1 MSSPKLIPQRL
12 KVHKQEIITILFMKK
27 DSEKKPGKPAFDPKD
42 LVDEPIPCVYGP
54 PEWYDSHGNLDNNH
68 PSARRFKE
76 RILEIEERNRQ
87 RRMQREREAQDC
99 DARIEKV
106 YGPMPPTLSVNDT
119 RKVNIEELVDMPT
132 EDLYGPMPPG
142 VDDPYMLMYGPMPPI
157 DEIVIPEKEGK
168 DEDKKEEKEEVAEGK
183 RGFFA
188 RLFGKKRS

>member
-1 MSSPKLIPQRL
+1 
-12 KVHKQEIITILFMKK
+12 MKK
-27 DSEKKPGKPAFDPKD
+27 DSEKKAGKTSFDPKD
-42 LVDEPIPCVYGP
+42 LVDKPIPNVYGP
-54 PEWYDSHGNLDNNH
+54 SPEKMRQ
-68 PSARRFKE
+68 RR
-76 RILEIEERNRQ
+76 REIEELNRQ
-87 RRMQREREAQDC
+87 RRMQREREVQDC
-99 DARIEKV
+99 DTLIEKV
-106 YGPMPPTLSVNDT
+106 YGPMPPTPSVNDT

-168 DEDKKEEKEEVAEGK
+168 DEDKKGEKEEVAEEK

>member
-1 MSSPKLIPQRL
+1 
-12 KVHKQEIITILFMKK
+12 MKK
-27 DSEKKPGKPAFDPKD
+27 DSEKKAGKTSFDPKD
-42 LVDEPIPCVYGP
+42 LVDKPIPNVYGP
-54 PEWYDSHGNLDNNH
+54 SPEKMRQ
-68 PSARRFKE
+68 RR
-76 RILEIEERNRQ
+76 REIEERNRQ
-87 RRMQREREAQDC
+87 RRMQREREVQDC
-99 DARIEKV
+99 DTLIEKV
-106 YGPMPPTLSVNDT
+106 YGPMPPTPSVNDT

-168 DEDKKEEKEEVAEGK
+168 DEDKKGEKEEVAEEK